1 MFIRNTRIGN
11 RRRIARRRKVPK
23 KHCLIVCVK
32 RPDTFLQAL
41 SRNFLMQDRLIQCQF
56 EMKHRSGANALAAK
70 IDLMSLTVNQRI
82 GFSGKHHAGICNRK
96 TV

>member
-1 MFIRNTRIGN
+1 
-11 RRRIARRRKVPK
+11 
-23 KHCLIVCVK
+23 
-32 RPDTFLQAL
+32 
-41 SRNFLMQDRLIQCQF
+41 MQDRLIQCQF